1 MYRNISIYRMCG
13 VISRKGSA
21 LTIFYEDGMID
32 KDLTKSGPFVAYPWI
47 LPFFSHCFVGIL
59 GSLGQCITRQV
70 KG

>member
-1 MYRNISIYRMCG
+1 MN
-13 VISRKGSA
+13 
-21 LTIFYEDGMID
+21 EDGMID